1 MRKPSLLQQIK
12 RFVRVIRKRDFY
24 FPIQK
29 HCACERHG
37 SHYGGWVI
45 CSNCLSQESIVYSV
59 GLGTDITFDLS
70 LINQY
75 GLTVHGFDPT
85 PKSTQWLRGQP
96 LPLQFELYEYGL
108 ANFDG
113 TASFYAPLHDQHV
126 SFTML
131 EGVTSIRQNEQVD
144 VPVFKLQTIMSK
156 LNHDHIDLLKMDIEG
171 AEYAVL
177 ADILNSG
184 IKIKQLLIEFHHRFG
199 NVSLQQ
205 TKDAIQLLN
214 NHNFQTFYIA
224 PSGDEYCFI
233 RS

>member
-1 MRKPSLLQQIK
+1 
-12 RFVRVIRKRDFY
+12 
-24 FPIQK
+24 
-29 HCACERHG
+29 
-37 SHYGGWVI
+37 
-45 CSNCLSQESIVYSV
+45 
-59 GLGTDITFDLS
+59 
-70 LINQY
+70 
-75 GLTVHGFDPT
+75 
-85 PKSTQWLRGQP
+85 
-96 LPLQFELYEYGL
+96 
-108 ANFDG
+108 
-113 TASFYAPLHDQHV
+113 
-126 SFTML
+126 
-131 EGVTSIRQNEQVD
+131 
-144 VPVFKLQTIMSK
+144 MSK